1 MNYNKHL
8 NLEGKHAF
16 LGASKHSWLNKSN
29 DQLVDAYAR
38 QYITQI
44 GTALHDIAR
53 KHIKHGFKM
62 SRSSKKE
69 VLLSLIEDYRIPGYI
84 IDKAINYDEVFD
96 NLAVYVCD
104 AIGYHMI
111 PEQILYYSDDC
122 FGTAD
127 AITPLDMVFK
137 QKLLRIHDLKT
148 GTTPAHIDQ
157 LMIYAALFLLEYN
170 TKPHEIDIEL
180 RIYQNSEVLCHTPSA
195 EDLVPIMDRIITAD
209 KILKTAKE
217 A

>member
-1 MNYNKHL
+1 MNYNVHS

-16 LGASKHSWLNKSN
+16 LGASKSSWLNKSN
-29 DQLVDAYAR
+29 EQLVDAYAR
-38 QYITQI
+38 QFIPQI

-53 KHIKHGFKM
+53 KHIKHGFKL
-62 SRSSKKE
+62 SKSSKKE
-69 VLLSLIEDYRIPGYI
+69 ILLSVIEDYHIPGYI
-84 IDKAINYDEVFD
+84 VELAIDYDEVFD
-96 NLAVYVCD
+96 NLAIYVND

-111 PEQILYYSDDC
+111 PEQILYYSDNC

-127 AITPLDMVFK
+127 AISQLDTVFK

-148 GTTPAHIDQ
+148 GITPTHIEQ
-157 LMIYAALFLLEYN
+157 LMIYASLFLLEYN

-180 RIYQNSEVLCHTPSA
+180 RIYQNNEVLCHTPA
-195 EDLVPIMDRIITAD
+195 ADELVPIMDRIVTAD
-209 KILKTAKE
+209 KLLTTAKE

>member
-16 LGASKHSWLNKSN
+16 LGASKSSWLNKS
-29 DQLVDAYAR
+29 DEQLISSYAR
-38 QYITQI
+38 GYIASI

-53 KHIKHGFKM
+53 KHIKHNFKLNK
-62 SRSSKKE
+62 SSKRE
-69 VLLSLIEDYRIPGYI
+69 IFLSLIEDYYIPGKVLDI
-84 IDKAINYDEVFD
+84 AIDYDMVFD
-96 NLAVYVCD
+96 NMMNYVNESI
-104 AIGYHMI
+104 AYRMV

-127 AITPLDMVFK
+127 AISQLDMVFK
-137 QKLLRIHDLKT
+137 HKILRINDLKT
-148 GTTPAHIDQ
+148 GTTPVHIEQ
-157 LMIYAALFLLEYN
+157 LLVYASLFLLEYN

-180 RIYQNSEVLCHTPSA
+180 RIYQNNEIIEHKPEA
-195 EDLVPIMDRIITAD
+195 DEIVPIMNRIITAD
-209 KILKTAKE
+209 KLLREVKE